1 MALQTIIYYTNGPTD
16 LHSDDDAH
24 DDNLQPDNDRI
35 RQSNNSGMQTVIH
48 CIYILFLTISVLTRL
63 QIYKIFNYAILFQR
77 FFAFSFAETAEIAD
91 EVIAEDIAL

>member
-35 RQSNNSGMQTVIH
+35 RQSNDSGMQTVIH
-48 CIYILFLTISVLTRL
+48 CIYIVFDNFRTNATTNL
-63 QIYKIFNYAILFQR
+63 
-77 FFAFSFAETAEIAD
+77 
-91 EVIAEDIAL
+91 